1 MKSSCQHPVTGVV
14 FFALLLWV
22 PALFSQTIFVP
33 FGATWHYLDDG
44 SNQGEAWYHPNFDDS
59 NWASGPAELGYGER
73 DEATLISYGPS
84 AANKHITTYF
94 RHVFRIADPDIVP
107 GLRFE
112 IIRDDGAVI
121 FVNGKRVFS
130 TNMPLGDINYLTRAV
145 TSLSG
150 LSERIPET
158 FVMGP
163 DILVPGENLVA
174 VEIHKAS
181 PANSDLSFDV
191 RVTDA
196 IGATAP
202 VIENCTLRMNSS
214 EPVVAISS
222 EHISASDISSNE
234 AALRFTV
241 SDLES
246 GYFEMITNPGK
257 PVSVFTQ
264 GQITAGLVR
273 FVYSPASFG
282 AANGDVLL
290 ADPLGRNEISG
301 VVASIRNPD
310 LLWAI
315 EDSDNGAYLL
325 ALGTDGSDRGDWVLP
340 GATNIDWEDI
350 AAATIGGQ
358 AFIYIGD
365 FGDNLAARSQQ
376 AIYRVREPLATGN
389 FGGVVPFADIE
400 RIIIQYPENP
410 PGERGAGSPG
420 IPARRDAEGM
430 LIDPAS
436 GDIYVFSKR
445 EFRCRVFR
453 LAHQDRYIG
462 LQTLEYVGDMPALIR
477 DSVGTATAVDISRD
491 GLEVAI
497 RNFEHIFLYR
507 RNDLT
512 MSLADLLTGM
522 QVEELPFVGSAP
534 YPFGEP
540 KGEAIWFSASGNAIC
555 TLGENLSRSV
565 SVPLFRYPRLTRQ
578 SPPAF
583 SISVS
588 DGALSTGPQAAA
600 VFFNEGPVEAWRH
613 GFFTVDELSNPA
625 MEETLWGDYA
635 DPDDDG
641 MANLLEYAFGSNPR
655 KAGERGGNTLL
666 TASPFAD
673 TPSFTFTY
681 YKDLS
686 REGIDYQVEI
696 SNDAMSWFPVGD
708 ILVARENGVE
718 KRRVTVSS
726 SVHRACWLRLR
737 ISRER

>member
-1 MKSSCQHPVTGVV
+1 M
-14 FFALLLWV
+14 FWA
-22 PALFSQTIFVP
+22 PALFSQTTFVP

-44 SNQGEAWYHPNFDDS
+44 SNQGEAWYHPDFDDS
-59 NWASGPAELGYGER
+59 RWASGPAELGYGER
-73 DEATLISYGPS
+73 DEATLVSYGPS

-94 RHVFRIADPDIVP
+94 RHVFRIKDPDIIP
-107 GLRFE
+107 GLRFD

-121 FVNGKRVFS
+121 FVNGTRVFS
-130 TNMPLGDINYLTRAV
+130 TNMPLDDIDYLTRAV

-150 LSERIPET
+150 INEKLPET

-163 DILVPGENLVA
+163 DLLVPGINLIA

-181 PANSDLSFDV
+181 PANSDLSFDL

-214 EPVVAISS
+214 NPVVAISS
-222 EHISASDISSNE
+222 ENISARDISSNE
-234 AALRFTV
+234 AGLRFTV
-241 SDLES
+241 SDIES

-264 GQITAGLVR
+264 GQIRAGLVR
-273 FVYSPASFG
+273 FVYSPESFG
-282 AANGDVLL
+282 SANSDVLL
-290 ADPLGRNEISG
+290 EDPLGRNEISG
-301 VVASIRNPD
+301 VVASIKNSD

-325 ALGTDGSDRGDWVLP
+325 ALGIDGSDRGDWYLP
-340 GATNIDWEDI
+340 GTTNTDWEDI
-350 AAATIGGQ
+350 AAAAIGGQ

-365 FGDNLAARSQQ
+365 FGDNMAVRSQQ
-376 AIYRVREPLATGN
+376 TIYRVREPLVTGN
-389 FGGVVPFADIE
+389 FGGVVPFGDIE
-400 RIIIQYPENP
+400 KISVQYPENP

-430 LIDPAS
+430 IVDPAT
-436 GDIYVFSKR
+436 GDMYVFSKR
-445 EFRCRVFR
+445 EFRCRIFR
-453 LAHQDRYIG
+453 LAHQESYTG
-462 LQTLEYVGDMPALIR
+462 LQTLEYVGEMPALIR

-497 RNFEHIFLYR
+497 RNFEHIFLYK

-512 MSLADLLTGM
+512 MSLADLLTGR
-522 QVEELPFVGSAP
+522 QVEELPFVGSSP

-540 KGEAIWFSASGNAIC
+540 KGEAIWFSANGDAIF

-565 SVPLFRYPRLTRQ
+565 SVPLFEYPRLARQ
-578 SPPAF
+578 SAPAF

-588 DGALSTGPQAAA
+588 DGALSTGPQSAAI
-600 VFFNEGPVEAWRH
+600 FFNEGPIESWRH
-613 GFFTVDELSNPA
+613 GFFSVAELRNPA
-625 MEETLWGDYA
+625 MEQTLWGDYA
-635 DPDDDG
+635 DPDRDG
-641 MANLLEYAFGSNPR
+641 VSNLLEYAFGSDPR
-655 KAGERGGNTLL
+655 QAGERGDNILL
-666 TASPFAD
+666 TTSPFD
-673 TPSFTFTY
+673 DIPSFSFTY
-681 YKDLS
+681 HKDLS

-696 SNDAMSWFPVGD
+696 SNDAMSWTPIGD
-708 ILVARENGVE
+708 SLIARDDGVE
-718 KRRVTVSS
+718 TRRVTVSS
-726 SVHRACWLRLR
+726 SLHRECWLRLR